1 MADIVRMYSGPLRV
15 RAIYHADVLIWSEAG
30 TVPAGVVAWSGS
42 ATDRAGE
49 IEVRL
54 LSEPPEG
61 ADAVYIIDGVERLVT
76 SSPQQGGRFIISDG
90 IIAGAPQSM
99 QVAWRNAAGRGPLG
113 TAQVVES
120 ALDEVEL
127 ISPPVLLISN
137 LVLTGGEV
145 GRERANWG
153 AGVTAGPG
161 GWVEWNGSEWIPS
174 TQTGDEFIA
183 GAGGSQFT
191 WEEVGTDATGRTRKV
206 RAEPATVYAMPVMV
220 TPATYT
226 SAGQPGAQ
234 YISTRAT
241 FSGYPA
247 PDING
252 FVQRQ
257 LGTTGAIE
265 LVAET
270 GTEAEGYR
278 YRPATRATVDS
289 LGFETWDY
297 GAGWGPVVTVPA
309 VAPTVSLART
319 PSGAITQGDT
329 VTLDAARTGT
339 PDPTPVWEITRNGA
353 PFTTAGGTWSRY
365 IDDIEDGNYV
375 VTVTVTNSAG
385 TATDTL
391 SFTAAA
397 ASTDVPPY
405 VISNPNLPAL
415 TEGVE
420 VTAPA
425 ATFGG
430 TPVPTASQKIQRR
443 LPPATTWEDTGTG
456 LTFVPAA
463 NYVYSRLATVS
474 NGVGPALVVRSAES
488 GAVVQVDWAFTE
500 VDGLIT
506 IVKSPGQ
513 PPTPSVTDITYNSA
527 RIVPGTVASPAF
539 TGFAVMPK
547 ADWNGTNPE
556 LSQRGNLQQFTGT
569 QFNSPAPKVDLMVWR
584 RSAKGLFTTAA
595 APIAPEFADTFDA
608 ATGDLAGHQSD
619 SEHIWAAPVSGTM
632 RITAA
637 GRLRGTTNNSGTD
650 LQLTNYEL
658 PTAGGYVEAVGRQ
671 MGGGTPPTAVRRT
684 GTLSVVAL
692 YADAANCLLLSFFV
706 ASAGSASDAILV
718 QERIGGTVTSRI
730 THSMPG
736 LGDAIAEHTA
746 RVVINRSTKA
756 LSLLVDGTQ
765 VGTGTYTGA
774 YPVGSKLG
782 ARWQGSTSQAPSENG
797 AMQFVE
803 ISAGRL

>member
-1 MADIVRMYSGPLRV
+1 MADIVRMYSGLLRV
-15 RAIYHADVLIWSEAG
+15 RSIYHADVLIWSEAG
-30 TVPAGVVAWSGS
+30 TVPAGVVSWSGS

-49 IEVRL
+49 IEILL
-54 LSEPPEG
+54 LSSPPEG

-76 SSPQQGGRFIISDG
+76 SSPQQGGRFIIYDG
-90 IIAGAPQSM
+90 IIAGEPQSM

-127 ISPPVLLISN
+127 ISPPVLLFSN
-137 LVLTGGEV
+137 LVLTGSEV
-145 GRERANWG
+145 GRERAGWG
-153 AGVTAGPG
+153 AGVTPGPG
-161 GWVEWNGSEWIPS
+161 GWVEWSGSEWIPS

-191 WEEVGTDATGRTRKV
+191 WEEVGTDATGRTRRV
-206 RAEPATVYAMPVMV
+206 RAEPVTVYAMPVVV

-234 YISTRAT
+234 YTSTRAT
-241 FSGYPA
+241 FSGYPT
-247 PDING
+247 PDISG
-252 FVQRQ
+252 FVARQ

-270 GTEAEGYR
+270 GTEVEGYR

-488 GAVVQVDWAFTE
+488 GAVVQVDWAYTE
-500 VDGLIT
+500 SDGVVT

-527 RIVPGTVASPAF
+527 RIVPGSVASPAVQRF
-539 TGFAVMPK
+539 LIMPD
-547 ADWNGTNPE
+547 ADFNEANPS
-556 LSQRGNLQQFTGT
+556 LSSSGNIIKTEGINFQ
-569 QFNSPAPKVDLMVWR
+569 SPAPNVKLATFR
-584 RSAKGLFTTAA
+584 RSANFDFTTLP
-595 APIAPEFADTFDA
+595 APALPKFADTFAGD
-608 ATGDLAGHQSD
+608 GDLTGHTPEAGGV
-619 SEHIWAAPVSGTM
+619 WLPPPSGANTLVKFL
-632 RITAA
+632 
-637 GRLRGTTNNSGTD
+637 GRLRGTTGQATPAFNFSSS
-650 LQLTNYEL
+650 EL
-658 PTAGGYVEAVGRQ
+658 AASGGYVEAVAVCLARKPGGIGAMPLAIDLNNHLIMNFVYHSTDPNLDGVYVSERR
-671 MGGGTPPTAVRRT
+671 GGTSYP
-684 GTLSVVAL
+684 
-692 YADAANCLLLSFFV
+692 LLSYLIPNM
-706 ASAGSASDAILV
+706 SD
-718 QERIGGTVTSRI
+718 
-730 THSMPG
+730 
-736 LGDAIAEHTA
+736 GDQQHRA
-746 RVVINRSTKA
+746 RVEVSRATKNVR
-756 LSLLVDGTQ
+756 LIVDEVDRGGATYS
-765 VGTGTYTGA
+765 GTYPAGT
-774 YPVGSKLG
+774 KMG
-782 ARWQGSTSQAPSENG
+782 ARWAASTSTYPTPNG
-797 AMQFVE
+797 AVQLAEML
-803 ISAGRL
+803 AGDL